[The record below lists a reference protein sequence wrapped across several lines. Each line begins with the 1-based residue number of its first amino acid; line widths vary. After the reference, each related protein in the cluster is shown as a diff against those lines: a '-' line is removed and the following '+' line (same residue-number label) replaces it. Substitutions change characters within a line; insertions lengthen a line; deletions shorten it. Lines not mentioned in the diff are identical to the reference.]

1 MKKQPLLASV
11 NLVEADTL
19 CPCCRSAG
27 MSVFYVLKSV
37 PVHSVLLMPTRETA
51 LNYPKG
57 DIVLGFCHSCGFI
70 SNIAFDPGVHEYSSS
85 YEETQG
91 FSSTF
96 NAFHRSL
103 AQRLIDKY
111 ALHNKDIIEIGC
123 GKGEFLAL
131 LCELGDNRGV
141 GFDPAYISERSHS
154 QARDRLTFI
163 QDFYS
168 ERYSDYKGDFVC
180 CKMTLEHIQP
190 TADFLRTVR
199 RSIGEQPNTVVFFQ
213 VPDATRILRELAFW
227 DIYYEHCSYFSLG
240 SLARLFRHCGFD
252 IMDLTKDYG
261 DQYLMI
267 EARLSP
273 AGGSMHLEQE
283 DDLEEL
289 THDVHFFS
297 QNYRGK
303 LDTWKRILWEIR
315 QKGQRAV
322 LWGGGSK
329 GVAFL
334 TTLGVQDEIE
344 YVVDINPYKHGM
356 YMAGNGQEIV
366 APDFLQDYKPDMV
379 IIMNPIYY
387 EEIQQALGHLGLN
400 PKLLTV
406 AYDG

>member
-1 MKKQPLLASV
+1 MKKQPLPEHV
-11 NLVEADTL
+11 NLAEAYTL
-19 CPCCRSAG
+19 CLCCGSAG
-27 MSVFYVLKSV
+27 ISAFYELKSV

-57 DIVLGFCHSCGFI
+57 DIVLGFCHACGFI
-70 SNIAFDPGVHEYSSS
+70 SNIAFDHSVHEYSSS

-103 AQRLIDKY
+103 AQRLIDQY
-111 ALHNKDIIEIGC
+111 DLHHKDIIEIGC

-131 LCELGDNRGV
+131 LCELGENRGV
-141 GFDPAYISERSHS
+141 GFDPAYIRERNHS
-154 QARDRLTFI
+154 MARERLTFI

-168 ERYSDYKGDFVC
+168 ERYSDYKGDLVC

-190 TADFLRTVR
+190 TADFLHTVR
-199 RSIGEQPNTVVFFQ
+199 RSIGERPNTVVFFQ

-240 SLARLFRHCGFD
+240 SLARLFRQCGFEV
-252 IMDLTKDYG
+252 IDLAKDYG

-267 EARLSP
+267 GARPSV
-273 AGGSMHLEQE
+273 GHGSMRLEQE
-283 DDLEEL
+283 EDLEEL
-289 THDVHFFS
+289 TRDMAFFS
-297 QNYRGK
+297 QNHRGK
-303 LDTWKRILWEIR
+303 LDMWKHNVREIR

-344 YVVDINPYKHGM
+344 YVVDINPYKHRT
-356 YMAGNGQEIV
+356 YMAGSGQEIV
-366 APDFLQDYKPDMV
+366 SPDFLRDYKPDVV
-379 IIMNPIYY
+379 IIMNPIYRK
-387 EEIQQALGHLGLN
+387 EIQQDLYCMGLT
-400 PKLLTV
+400 PRILTV
-406 AYDG
+406 

>member
-1 MKKQPLLASV
+1 MKKQPWPEDV
-11 NLVEADTL
+11 NLAEADTL
-19 CPCCRSAG
+19 CLCCGSAG
-27 MSVFYVLKSV
+27 MSVFYELKSV

-103 AQRLIDKY
+103 AHRLIDKY
-111 ALHNKDIIEIGC
+111 DLHNKDIIEIGC
-123 GKGEFLAL
+123 GKGEFLTL
-131 LCELGDNRGV
+131 LCELGDNQGI

-154 QARDRLTFI
+154 KARDRLTFI

-168 ERYSDYKGDFVC
+168 ERYSNYKGDFVC

-190 TADFLRTVR
+190 TADFLYTVR

-252 IMDLTKDYG
+252 IIDLTKDYG

-267 EARLSP
+267 EARPSP
-273 AGGSMHLEQE
+273 GRGGMHLKQE

-289 THDVHFFS
+289 TRDVAFFS
-297 QNYRGK
+297 QNHRGK
-303 LDTWKRILWEIR
+303 LDTWKRNLREIR

-334 TTLGVQDEIE
+334 TTLGIQDEIE

-366 APDFLQDYKPDMV
+366 APDFLRDYKPDIV

-387 EEIQQALGHLGLN
+387 EEIQQDLSHLGLN

-406 AYDG
+406 EYDS